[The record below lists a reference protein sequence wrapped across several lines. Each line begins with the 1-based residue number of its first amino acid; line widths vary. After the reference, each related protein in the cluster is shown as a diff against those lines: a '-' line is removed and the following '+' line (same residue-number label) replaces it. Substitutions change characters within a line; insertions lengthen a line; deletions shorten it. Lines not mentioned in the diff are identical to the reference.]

1 MKVLITGGCGFL
13 GSNLAAEFI
22 KKNYEIFI
30 IDSLEREGSFDNLN
44 WLNSLAKKNQL
55 TFLKADIC
63 NQEIISKFFKKIS
76 SI

>member
-30 IDSLEREGSFDNLN
+30 IDSLEREGSLDNLN
-44 WLNSLAKKNQL
+44 WLNSFAKKDQL
-55 TFLKADIC
+55 DLL
-63 NQEIISKFFKKIS
+63 ESRYL
-76 SI
+76 